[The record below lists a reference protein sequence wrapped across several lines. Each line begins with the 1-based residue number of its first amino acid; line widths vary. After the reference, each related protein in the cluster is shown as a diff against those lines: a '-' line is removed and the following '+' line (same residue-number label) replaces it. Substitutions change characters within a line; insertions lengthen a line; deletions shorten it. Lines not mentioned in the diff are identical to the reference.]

1 MIVIE
6 ALVRPAQLEDERFLW
21 LMLFYA
27 SRAYEQS
34 VLPEHVATTPALV
47 RYVHGWGRTGDL
59 GFVAESGG
67 QAVGA
72 AWLRLL
78 VGEERQTVAYVGDTT
93 PELAVALLPGYEG
106 GGIGTLLLRT
116 LFAGAA
122 AHYPAVTLTVRL
134 DNPALRLY
142 ERLGFETREIVTNR
156 VGTDSAKMLLRLHDR
171 DQEDDYRT
179 IGR

>member
-1 MIVIE
+1 LRTIIVID
-6 ALVRPAQLEDERFLW
+6 AVVRPAQLEDERFLW

-27 SRAYEQS
+27 SHASEQS
-34 VLPEHVATTPALV
+34 VVPEDVAAIPELV

-59 GFVAESGG
+59 GFVVESGG

-78 VGEERQTVAYVGDTT
+78 VGDERQTVAYVHDTT

-106 GGIGTLLLRT
+106 RGLGTLLLRT
-116 LFAGAA
+116 LFAEAA
-122 AHYPAVTLTVRL
+122 ARCPAVTLTVRV

-142 ERLGFETREIVTNR
+142 ERLGFETLEIVTNR
-156 VGTDSAKMLLRLHDR
+156 VGTESAKMLLQLRSR
-171 DQEDDYRT
+171 DT
-179 IGR
+179 

>member
-1 MIVIE
+1 MIVID
-6 ALVRPAQLEDERFLW
+6 AAVRPAQLEDEQFLW

-34 VLPEHVATTPALV
+34 VLPEHIAANPELV
-47 RYVHGWGRTGDL
+47 HYVHGWGRPGDL

-67 QAVGA
+67 QTVGA

-78 VGEERQTVAYVGDTT
+78 VGQERQTVAYVDDTT
-93 PELAVALLPGYEG
+93 PELVVALLPGHEG
-106 GGIGTLLLRT
+106 RGIGTLLLGT

-122 AHYPAVTLTVRL
+122 AHYPAVTLTVRV

-142 ERLGFETREIVTNR
+142 ERFGFETLEIVTNR
-156 VGTDSAKMLLRLHDR
+156 VGTDSAKMLLQLRPR
-171 DQEDDYRT
+171 NT
-179 IGR
+179 